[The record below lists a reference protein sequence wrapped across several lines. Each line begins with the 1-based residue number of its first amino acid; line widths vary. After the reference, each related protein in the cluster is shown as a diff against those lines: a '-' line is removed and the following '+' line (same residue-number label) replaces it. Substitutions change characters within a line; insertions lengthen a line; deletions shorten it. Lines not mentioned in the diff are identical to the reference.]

1 MSLVHFPYIPKIGSK
16 NFNVYYLSLRN
27 YLSHLQHNYLC
38 YSGKNNYLQETKMN
52 YFEVSHIEFQSAII
66 ILGGSKHYIWT
77 VFFTWTQNHYHVCVC
92 VCVFIVCVCVCVFCH
107 SVGSDSLQPHGLQH
121 IRLLCPSLSPRVCSN
136 SCPLSQ
142 WCYLTIP
149 SSATSFGKINESENG
164 AVVSYSF

>member
-92 VCVFIVCVCVCVFCH
+92 VCVYLLCVCVCV
-107 SVGSDSLQPHGLQH
+107 L
-121 IRLLCPSLSPRVCSN
+121 SLSGVWLFATPWIATHQASVPFTISQSLLKFMSIESVMLSN
-136 SCPLSQ
+136 HPILCHL
-142 WCYLTIP
+142 LR
-149 SSATSFGKINESENG
+149 
-164 AVVSYSF
+164 